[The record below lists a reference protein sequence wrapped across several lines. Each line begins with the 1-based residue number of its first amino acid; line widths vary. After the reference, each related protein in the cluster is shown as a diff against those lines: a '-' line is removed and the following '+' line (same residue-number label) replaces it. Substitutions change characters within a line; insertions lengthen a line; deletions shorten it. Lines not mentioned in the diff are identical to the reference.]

1 MCCVIVYSDELLGGF
16 SYTVISYHDRGG
28 EEATQNFKGWKLCY
42 KTCVPQVIKTERQ
55 QRMIMLATE
64 ENTKSEKEI
73 ENKYLKKNNRDG
85 QNDEMF
91 HVRMK
96 QINKGRI
103 YNLGMNETGF
113 RPVSRTAQN
122 CLWNKNCIAL

>member
-1 MCCVIVYSDELLGGF
+1 
-16 SYTVISYHDRGG
+16 
-28 EEATQNFKGWKLCY
+28 
-42 KTCVPQVIKTERQ
+42 
-55 QRMIMLATE
+55 MIMLATE

-103 YNLGMNETGF
+103 YNLGMNETCF
-113 RPVSRTAQN
+113 RPVSRTGQK
-122 CLWNKNCIAL
+122 CV